1 MSTPDGKLDGKLYDF
16 SVFNQMNDSDRTAA
30 VSAFNRAYND
40 DVRRGIANPGSNY
53 LNSFKNNSTLGTSSS
68 TGWDWLNNYGKGLGN
83 YITENPTLPFQWLGT
98 GINGLMQYQQNR
110 QNYKLANQAFQFQKQ
125 MMQNEEDRTQ
135 QRFEWLKQARASS
148 SL

>member
-1 MSTPDGKLDGKLYDF
+1 MSGFDNNSNQVVQPFDF
-16 SVFNQMNDSDRTAA
+16 TRLNSLASLGLQGSQD
-30 VSAFNRAYND
+30 AYNKWG
-40 DVRRGIANPGSNY
+40 VKGQNAYNQNY
-53 LNSFKNNSTLGTSSS
+53 LNNNATLGTSSSS